1 MTYNFKAISN
11 EITERGI
18 NLFGNLDDWAKGS
31 MALSCLG
38 DEGEEIFHA
47 ISSLSPVYNF
57 RDSKYQFRW
66 ALRNNNNVERTKK
79 IGIAT
84 FLQMVKSVG
93 IDIKKYKVIG
103 DNIPDIRL
111 LKPTPPPPTPPSY
124 IPKKFLIESFSFK
137 STFIEYLCGLF
148 DIKTIER
155 VAADYYLGTTKSR
168 DVIFWQVDIERH
180 IRTGKVMAYDPE
192 TGHRVHNNGATN
204 WIHSLMQGKGLIEG
218 EFNLQQCLFGEHLLQ
233 KYPNK
238 VVAIVEAEKTAV
250 IASAVFPKYVWLAT
264 GGKYGINAEKLKVL
278 AGRKVMLFPDTDTT
292 GETYQYWR
300 EKAGELTNCTC
311 IVSDILE
318 RNATNAERIKKID
331 IADWLCKELE
341 TEPQQI
347 NEALTDLERI
357 LADMINSNKAV
368 GLLVEV
374 FDLQIVEDEK
384 VIPDS
389 EFYFATHGRKM
400 QTNEKWVQKHKLYS

>member
-18 NLFGNLDDWAKGS
+18 NLFGNEDSWFKGS
-31 MALSCLG
+31 MALSNLG
-38 DEGEEIFHA
+38 DDGKEIFHA
-47 ISSLSPVYNF
+47 ISSISPVYN
-57 RDSKYQFRW
+57 RHDSEYQFRY
-66 ALRNNNNVERTKK
+66 AIRTNTK

-84 FLQMVKSVG
+84 FLQMAKTAGV
-93 IDIKKYKVIG
+93 DIKRFKVDG
-103 DNIPDIRL
+103 DNVPDIRL

-124 IPKKFLIESFSFK
+124 IPKKFLIDSFSFK
-137 STFIEYLCGLF
+137 SSFVEYLCGLF

-155 VAADYYLGTTKSR
+155 VATDYYLGTTKSR
-168 DVIFWQVDIERH
+168 DVIFWQVDCNRH
-180 IRTGKVMAYDPE
+180 IRTGKVMSYDPV
-192 TGHRVHNNGATN
+192 TGHRIHSSGATN
-204 WIHSLMQGKGLIEG
+204 WIHSLMQAKNLIDG

-264 GGKYGINAEKLKVL
+264 GGKYGINAEKMKVL
-278 AGRKVMLFPDTDTT
+278 AGRKVIFYPDTDTT
-292 GETYQYWR
+292 GETYDYWR

-318 RNATNAERIKKID
+318 KNATQAERIKKID
-331 IADWLCKELE
+331 IADWIAKELE
-341 TEPQQI
+341 TEPQRI
-347 NEALTDLERI
+347 NEAMTDQERI
-357 LADMINSNKAV
+357 LADMINTNKAV

>member
-84 FLQMVKSVG
+84 FLQMAKAAGV
-93 IDIKKYKVIG
+93 DISRFKVDG
-103 DNIPDIRL
+103 DDVPDIRL

-137 STFIEYLCGLF
+137 STLIEYLCELF

-192 TGHRVHNNGATN
+192 TGHRVHSNGATN

-233 KYPNK
+233 KYPGK

-250 IASAVFPKYVWLAT
+250 IASAVFPKYIWLAT
-264 GGKYGINAEKLKVL
+264 GGKYGINADKLKVL

-300 EKAGELTNCTC
+300 EKASELTNCTC

-318 RNATNAERIKKID
+318 TNATDAERIKKID

-341 TEPQQI
+341 TEPQRI
-347 NEALTDLERI
+347 SEALTDQERI

-374 FDLQIVEDEK
+374 FDLQIVEDAK
-384 VIPDS
+384 VIPDN
-389 EFYFATHGRKM
+389 EFYFAKNGRK
-400 QTNEKWVQKHKLYS
+400 QIKDTWVSRHKLYS

>member
-18 NLFGNLDDWAKGS
+18 NLFGNLDDWVKGS
-31 MALSCLG
+31 MALVNLG
-38 DEGEEIFHA
+38 DEGKEIFHA
-47 ISSLSPVYNF
+47 ISAISPVYN
-57 RDSKYQFRW
+57 RHDSEYQFRY
-66 ALRNNNNVERTKK
+66 AVRTNTK

-84 FLQMVKSVG
+84 FLQMAKTAGV
-93 IDIKKYKVIG
+93 DIKRFKVDG
-103 DNIPDIRL
+103 DNVPDIRL

-124 IPKKFLIESFSFK
+124 IPKEFLIKCFSYR

-155 VAADYYLGTTKSR
+155 VVADYYLGTTKNR
-168 DVIFWQVDIERH
+168 EVIFWQVDANRR
-180 IRTGKVMAYDPE
+180 IRTGKVISYDPQ
-192 TGHRVHNNGATN
+192 TGHRSKSGTT
-204 WIHSLMQGKGLIEG
+204 WIHAIMKEKGLVDD

-233 KYPNK
+233 KYPDK

-250 IASAVFPKYVWLAT
+250 IASAVFPKYVWVAT

-300 EKAGELTNCTC
+300 EKASELTNCTC

-318 RNATNAERIKKID
+318 TNATDAERIKKID

-341 TEPQQI
+341 TEPQRI
-347 NEALTDLERI
+347 SEALTDQERI

-374 FDLQIVEDEK
+374 FDLQIVEDAK
-384 VIPDS
+384 VIPDN
-389 EFYFATHGRKM
+389 EFYFAKNGRK
-400 QTNEKWVQKHKLYS
+400 QIKDTWVSRHKLYS

>member
-66 ALRNNNNVERTKK
+66 ALRNNNNVERSKK

-124 IPKKFLIESFSFK
+124 IPKKFLIDSFSFK

-168 DVIFWQVDIERH
+168 DVIFWQVDCDRH
-180 IRTGKVMAYDPE
+180 IRTGKVMSYDPV
-192 TGHRVHNNGATN
+192 TGHRIHNSGATN
-204 WIHSLMQGKGLIEG
+204 WIHSLMQAKNLIDG

-233 KYPNK
+233 KYPGK

-250 IASAVFPKYVWLAT
+250 IASAVFPKYIWLAT
-264 GGKYGINAEKLKVL
+264 GGKYGINADKMKVL
-278 AGRKVMLFPDTDTT
+278 AGRKVIFFPDTDTT

-300 EKAGELTNCTC
+300 EKASELTNCTC

-318 RNATNAERIKKID
+318 TNATDAERIKKID

-341 TEPQQI
+341 TEPQRI
-347 NEALTDLERI
+347 SEALTDQERI

>member
-11 EITERGI
+11 EITGRGI
-18 NLFGNLDDWAKGS
+18 NLFGNEDDWFRGS
-31 MALSCLG
+31 MALSNLG
-38 DEGEEIFHA
+38 DDGREIFHA
-47 ISSLSPVYNF
+47 ISSLSPVYNR
-57 RDSKYQFRW
+57 RDSDYQFRY
-66 ALRNNNNVERTKK
+66 AARTNTK

-84 FLQMVKSVG
+84 FLQMAKAAGV
-93 IDIKKYKVIG
+93 DISRFKVDG
-103 DNIPDIRL
+103 NDVPDIRL
-111 LKPTPPPPTPPSY
+111 LKPTPPPTPPSY
-124 IPKKFLIESFSFK
+124 IPKEYLIKCFSFK

-148 DIKTIER
+148 GIKTIER

-168 DVIFWQVDIERH
+168 DVIFWQVDSQRR
-180 IRTGKVMAYDPE
+180 IRTGKLMAYDPE
-192 TGHRVHNNGATN
+192 TGHRVHSNGATN

-238 VVAIVEAEKTAV
+238 TVAIVEAEKTAV

-300 EKAGELTNCTC
+300 KKANELTNCTC

-318 RNATNAERIKKID
+318 QNATDAERIKKID

-341 TEPQQI
+341 TEPQRI
-347 NEALTDLERI
+347 SEAMTDQERI
-357 LADMINSNKAV
+357 LADMINTNKAV

-374 FDLQIVEDEK
+374 FDLQIVEEAK
-384 VIPDS
+384 IIPEN
-389 EFYFATHGRKM
+389 EFYFAKNGRKA
-400 QTNEKWVQKHKLYS
+400 NKKESWVQRHHLYN

>member
-1 MTYNFKAISN
+1 MTYNFRAISN
-11 EITERGI
+11 EIIDKGI
-18 NLFGNLDDWAKGS
+18 NLFGNEDSWFKGS
-31 MALSCLG
+31 MALSNLG
-38 DEGEEIFHA
+38 DDGKEIFHA
-47 ISSLSPVYNF
+47 ISSISPVYNR
-57 RDSKYQFRW
+57 RDSEYQFRY
-66 ALRNNNNVERTKK
+66 AVRTNTK

-84 FLQMVKSVG
+84 FLQMVKAVG
-93 IDIKKYKVIG
+93 IDIKKYKVDG
-103 DNIPDIRL
+103 DNVPDIRL
-111 LKPTPPPPTPPSY
+111 LKPTPTPPTPPSY
-124 IPKKFLIESFSFK
+124 IPKNFLIDSFSFK
-137 STFIEYLCGLF
+137 STFIEYLSGLF

-155 VAADYYLGTTKSR
+155 VAADYYLGTTKNR
-168 DVIFWQVDIERH
+168 EVIYWQVDCNRR
-180 IRTGKVMAYDPE
+180 IRTGKVMSYDPV
-192 TGHRVHNNGATN
+192 TGHRIHNSGATN
-204 WIHSLMQGKGLIEG
+204 WIHSLMQAKNLIDG

-300 EKAGELTNCTC
+300 EKASELTNCTC

-318 RNATNAERIKKID
+318 QNATDAERIKKID

-341 TEPQQI
+341 TEPQRI
-347 NEALTDLERI
+347 SEAMTDQERI
-357 LADMINSNKAV
+357 LADMINTNKAV

-374 FDLQIVEDEK
+374 FDLQITEDEK
-384 VIPDS
+384 VIPDN
-389 EFYFATHGRKM
+389 EFYFAMNGRK
-400 QTNEKWVQKHKLYS
+400 QTKDTWVSRNKLYS

>member
-11 EITERGI
+11 ELTERGI
-18 NLFGNLDDWAKGS
+18 NLFGNEDDWFRGS
-31 MALSCLG
+31 MALTNLG
-38 DEGEEIFHA
+38 DDGREIFHA
-47 ISSLSPVYNF
+47 ISSLSPLYNYK
-57 RDSKYQFRW
+57 DSDYQFRY
-66 ALRNNNNVERTKK
+66 AARTNTK

-84 FLQMVKSVG
+84 FLQMAKAAGVDISRFK
-93 IDIKKYKVIG
+93 IDG
-103 DNIPDIRL
+103 DDVPDIRL

-124 IPKKFLIESFSFK
+124 IPKEYLIKCFSFK

-180 IRTGKVMAYDPE
+180 IRTGKVMAYNPE
-192 TGHRVHNNGATN
+192 TGHRVHSNGATN
-204 WIHSLMQGKGLIEG
+204 WIHSLMQGRGLIEG

-238 VVAIVEAEKTAV
+238 VIAVVEAEKTAV

-278 AGRKVMLFPDTDTT
+278 AGRKIMLFPDTDTT

-318 RNATNAERIKKID
+318 TNATDAERIKKID

-341 TEPQQI
+341 REPQQVR
-347 NEALTDLERI
+347 EAMTDQERI
-357 LADMINSNKAV
+357 LNDMIKANSTV
-368 GLLVEV
+368 GLLIEV

-384 VIPDS
+384 LISDS
-389 EFYFATHGRKM
+389 DFYFAQQGREHK
-400 QTNEKWVQKHKLYS
+400 TKDTWVSRHKLYS